1 MPKYAEPE
9 SSPELR
15 DAISKL
21 ISASGL
27 SEAEASRKLGYSAP
41 SQLNRRL
48 NEGKPAFT
56 RDEIERICDEFTL
69 GPEQRVELL
78 RLRGDVVIV
87 QPGQS
92 VQVVAIEQL
101 HAALTM
107 LLSQTLR
114 TELEPLLALL
124 TDALRGVIP
133 WAMLRERAAQA
144 PQVAFDHAQM
154 GDVSIGAVAGRDV
167 ITIGTLQLLLPPPSS
182 PPPPQKATATAG
194 RTTEA
199 PNPFGRRGRIDDP
212 AEFFGREELL
222 RRIFEELG
230 KGSNLSLI
238 GEREIGKSSLLCMIQ
253 RQGAARLGLAAEAL
267 LHIDMQVVHSEDD
280 FFEALCAELGL
291 EACRGYRLARQL
303 RGKHFILCLDE
314 IEKMRR
320 DRFSADVRDELRG
333 LADGAKAPLTLVIAS
348 NLPLGELFPDKLGEV
363 SPLANICSPLEVPPF
378 TRAEAR
384 AFLAARLE
392 GTGVSFSEDETA
404 DLLEQ
409 SGRRPAHLQQVAA
422 ALYRQ
427 KTGA

>member
-182 PPPPQKATATAG
+182 PPPPPLSNAMLTLRIRTLGGSQIEACDVQTVVLDGAGGAKREHLATRVG
-194 RTTEA
+194 DVQRVYE
-199 PNPFGRRGRIDDP
+199 
-212 AEFFGREELL
+212 
-222 RRIFEELG
+222 
-230 KGSNLSLI
+230 
-238 GEREIGKSSLLCMIQ
+238 GE
-253 RQGAARLGLAAEAL
+253 AAEKVLGSLKAL
-267 LHIDMQVVHSEDD
+267 VN
-280 FFEALCAELGL
+280 
-291 EACRGYRLARQL
+291 
-303 RGKHFILCLDE
+303 
-314 IEKMRR
+314 
-320 DRFSADVRDELRG
+320 
-333 LADGAKAPLTLVIAS
+333 AK
-348 NLPLGELFPDKLGEV
+348 K
-363 SPLANICSPLEVPPF
+363 
-378 TRAEAR
+378 
-384 AFLAARLE
+384 
-392 GTGVSFSEDETA
+392 
-404 DLLEQ
+404 
-409 SGRRPAHLQQVAA
+409 
-422 ALYRQ
+422 
-427 KTGA
+427 